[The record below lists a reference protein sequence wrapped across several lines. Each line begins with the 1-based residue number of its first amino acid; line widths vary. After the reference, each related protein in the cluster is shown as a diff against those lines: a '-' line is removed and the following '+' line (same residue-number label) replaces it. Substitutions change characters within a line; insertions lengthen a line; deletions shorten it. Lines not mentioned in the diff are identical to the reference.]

1 MIAIMTRRSS
11 VEMTDSPGFAPRVRR
26 LVWISATALGAIW
39 AAAVTTLDAPLWVES
54 LLAAGWALMP
64 VLLALSLREPRVRYF
79 VALPATLVTVA
90 LGATIVLGVA
100 PTTLATAGWVLITA
114 GILFGGLLGMWFW
127 YRMIPVPAGLSD
139 PYATGRW
146 MLIGIHTGLIL
157 VGLLLAIAG

>member
-1 MIAIMTRRSS
+1 
-11 VEMTDSPGFAPRVRR
+11 
-26 LVWISATALGAIW
+26 
-39 AAAVTTLDAPLWVES
+39 
-54 LLAAGWALMP
+54 MP

-90 LGATIVLGVA
+90 LGATIVLGIA

-114 GILFGGLLGMWFW
+114 GILFGALLGMWFW